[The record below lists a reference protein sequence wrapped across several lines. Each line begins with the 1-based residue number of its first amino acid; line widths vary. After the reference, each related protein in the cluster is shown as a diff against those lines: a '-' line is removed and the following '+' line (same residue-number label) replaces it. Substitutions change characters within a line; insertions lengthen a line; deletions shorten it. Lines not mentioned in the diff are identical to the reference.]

1 MNRQINECAFNVAL
15 FDGTDTT
22 VISGFPVN
30 VNVSSGSYT
39 YTPYYYTGQP
49 YDEYINGTLRSQLG
63 GYRFEAELT
72 WDRLLNSAPLL
83 DVLNNSYTNTNAEVI
98 ITFYPDA
105 SNTSVKE
112 EVVIADTLWSATL
125 DQTIIRQP
133 LSISL
138 IGKKVSSNIPSYFRI

>member
-15 FDGTDTT
+15 FDGTNTT
-22 VISGFPVN
+22 VINGFPVN
-30 VNVSSGSYT
+30 VNVSSGLYT

-83 DVLNNSYTNTNAEVI
+83 DVLNNSYTNTNAQVI

-105 SNTSVKE
+105 SNTSVEE

-125 DQTIIRQP
+125 DQTIVRQP

>member
-15 FDGTDTT
+15 YDGSSTT

-125 DQTIIRQP
+125 DQTIVRQP